1 MTYFLRL
8 NIVSFLYA
16 LMFFV
21 PLWLMLNVYR
31 LARLTNIEVG
41 TINMLTWLIFF
52 MGMIIGTIVVF
63 RLSKNWLKGRKGNSW
78 TTLLWLPYFVLLLF
92 LFANLPPF
100 TNEGDM
106 PNPVTGLLAFGGIIV
121 YPIYI
126 FVINICS
133 TVNEE

>member
-8 NIVSFLYA
+8 NLVSFLYA
-16 LMFFV
+16 LMFCIPFE
-21 PLWLMLNVYR
+21 LMLNVYR

-41 TINMLTWLIFF
+41 TINILTCFILFVGTI
-52 MGMIIGTIVVF
+52 GGTIVVF
-63 RLSKNWLKGRKGNSW
+63 RLSKKWLEGRKANNW
-78 TTLLWLPYFVLLLF
+78 ATLLWLPYFVLLLF
-92 LFANLPPF
+92 LFANLAPF

-133 TVNEE
+133 MTNEE

>member
-21 PLWLMLNVYR
+21 PLELMLNVYR
-31 LARLTNIEVG
+31 LARLTNIEIG

-52 MGMIIGTIVVF
+52 MGMIIGTIVVYQM
-63 RLSKNWLKGRKGNSW
+63 SKNWLQGRKANNW
-78 TTLLWLPYFVLLLF
+78 TILLWIPYFVLLLF
-92 LFANLPPF
+92 LFANLAPF

-121 YPIYI
+121 YPIFI
-126 FVINICS
+126 FIINVCS
-133 TVNEE
+133 MTNNE